1 MSTPST
7 LIGMGDKLG
16 FMRRLNLFDQM
27 TEAEVE
33 QISRELKMRHCNAHE
48 TVFEGSPDRVYLL
61 KAGSVRLYHL
71 SPDGEDVTTAVLEP
85 GQLFGLSA
93 LFGGRSEDV
102 SAEAL
107 TDAYVC
113 EAGAQD
119 FLAIL
124 ARHPL
129 MMAKV
134 MMAMAKQMFRLER
147 TIEGLAREPVDS
159 RLARLVLDLLPG
171 AELSRDGH
179 LVPAMSRDEM
189 AKIAITTRES
199 VSRTLSAWSRS
210 GIVELRGRR
219 ILVRDVERLQKLI
232 HGTDG

>member
-1 MSTPST
+1 MSTAST

-219 ILVRDVERLQKLI
+219 ILVRDVERLQNLI